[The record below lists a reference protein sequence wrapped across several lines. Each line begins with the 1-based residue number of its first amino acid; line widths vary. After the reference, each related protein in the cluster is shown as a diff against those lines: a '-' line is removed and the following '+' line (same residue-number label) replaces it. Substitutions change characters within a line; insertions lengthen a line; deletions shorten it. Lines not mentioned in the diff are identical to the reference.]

1 MRKNAYLITITIITI
16 LCIIAGTWWHVIK
29 WGMNVISG
37 LPFLSEMVG
46 DDDTES
52 ADNSYSH
59 QGGETYDSFD
69 AISMDISVTD
79 LNIQTGDKYSIS
91 YECNREKLVPKF
103 QLDNGT
109 LVVTQSKARH
119 MNFTGSTKCE
129 ITITVPADAIL
140 QDLNIDGSVGDVDF
154 SGIQT
159 EKSNFDL
166 SVGDV
171 DFTDS
176 ALGECTIDTSTGDI
190 DLENCTFDN
199 LKIDTSIGDV
209 DVITAQDL
217 GDYNIMLDTSV
228 GEVSVNGRSHKTH
241 YEVQG
246 GSGKEL
252 TVDNSTGDISLKT
265 KN

>member
-1 MRKNAYLITITIITI
+1 MKKNIYLITITVITA

-29 WGMNVISG
+29 WGMHLVSG

-52 ADNSYSH
+52 TGSNRPH

-69 AISMDISVTD
+69 AISMDISVAD
-79 LNIQTGDKYSIS
+79 LNIQTGDTYSIS
-91 YECNREKLVPKF
+91 YDCNRDKLVPKF
-103 QLDNGT
+103 HLDNGT

-119 MNFTGSTKCE
+119 INFPGSTKCE

-140 QDLNIDGSVGDVDF
+140 QDMNIDGSVGDMDF
-154 SGIQT
+154 SSIRT
-159 EKSNFDL
+159 EKSRFDF

-171 DFTDS
+171 DLKDS

-199 LKIDTSIGDV
+199 LKIDTSVGDV
-209 DVITAQDL
+209 DVITSQDL
-217 GDYNIMLDTSV
+217 GDYNITLDTSV

-246 GSGKEL
+246 DSGKKL

-265 KN
+265 TD